1 MPSTPKASQ
10 ATGFSEGKGCVYLVW
25 FNYSGEVL
33 SPPLPLP

>member
-10 ATGFSEGKGCVYLVW
+10 VTGVPEGKGCVYLVW
-25 FNYSGEVL
+25 FNCRGEVL